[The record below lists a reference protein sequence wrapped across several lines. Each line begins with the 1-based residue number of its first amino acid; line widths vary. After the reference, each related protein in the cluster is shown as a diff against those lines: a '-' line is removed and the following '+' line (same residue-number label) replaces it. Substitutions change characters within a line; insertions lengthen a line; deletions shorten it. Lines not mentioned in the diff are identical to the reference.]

1 MQAKGGLLKTLLV
14 DDPMG
19 NLAALEEQLVKRN
32 HQVEMAWD
40 LTEAE
45 KRLASEKYDSIIA
58 SSLAV
63 SGDPISFCLSCKG
76 ANDGR
81 PISILFVPAPLDP
94 EDERYLREAGID
106 HLLTSTREGDVAD
119 MLSTLDAPEPY
130 VNPPAKQAI
139 DPARTASISKAV
151 CDRALR
157 DLSSKAR
164 KLEEI
169 LENSSDV
176 IYELDPYGRIILISK
191 VIETLTGYTREELLG
206 MSALDVTSP
215 DSIEVVAEHIS
226 MLLSGKVDPPA
237 VEVGVQTKAGNI
249 IPAEMI
255 VRPIRHKNEVVGI
268 LGIGRNVE
276 ERKRLEESLRRALN
290 EKDFY
295 LDLMAHDIQNFNQAI
310 IGYLEMIMSTSSL
323 DPKLERY
330 AQGAFRQVMQTAQLI
345 AHLKKIADVR
355 SHGKDNL
362 QRKDLREV
370 LQRSTTNLQSR
381 LDKKLVAITLDCPE
395 GAYPIM
401 AGEEV
406 NELLDMLVS
415 IAMRYSLSDILHIR
429 VTVSSEQRNG
439 TKSWVVVMSGNNL
452 RLSAPVV
459 RCMMSQDYSGCQMI
473 ERPDLQ
479 LLVARAII
487 ETLDGSM
494 EIRHNENGRGEG
506 FVIRIPQA
514 Q

>member
-1 MQAKGGLLKTLLV
+1 LRALLV

-19 NLAALEEQLVKRN
+19 SLSAVEEQLTKMN

-40 LTEAE
+40 LGEAE
-45 KRLASEKYDSIIA
+45 KRLDSERYDSIIA
-58 SSLAV
+58 SLLAV
-63 SGDPISFCLSCKG
+63 SGDPVAFCIRRKNSV
-76 ANDGR
+76 DGR
-81 PISILFVPAPLDP
+81 PLSVLFAPGPLTP
-94 EDERYLREAGID
+94 EDEGYIREVGID
-106 HLLTSTREGDVAD
+106 YVLSSAREDDVAR
-119 MLSTLDAPEPY
+119 MLSALDSVRAGG
-130 VNPPAKQAI
+130 
-139 DPARTASISKAV
+139 DPQRVREMDPVRTASISKAV
-151 CDRALR
+151 CDHVLR

-191 VIETLTGYTREELLG
+191 VIEKLTGYTREELLG

-226 MLLSGKVDPPA
+226 MLLSGKVEPPA
-237 VEVGVQTKAGNI
+237 VEVGVQTKSGRV

-310 IGYLEMIMSTSSL
+310 IGYLEMIMGTSSL
-323 DPKLERY
+323 DPRLERY

-355 SHGKDNL
+355 SHGRENL
-362 QRKDLREV
+362 QRRDLREV
-370 LQRSTTNLQSR
+370 LHRSTTNLQSR

-395 GAYPIM
+395 GSYPIM
-401 AGEEV
+401 AGDDI
-406 NELLDMLVS
+406 NELLDLLVS
-415 IAMRYSLSDILHIR
+415 IAMRYSLSDLLHIK
-429 VTVSSEQRNG
+429 VTVSAEQRDG
-439 TKSWVVVMSGNNL
+439 TKSWAVVMSGNNL
-452 RLSAPVV
+452 RLSTPVV
-459 RCMMSQDYSGCQMI
+459 RCMMSEDYSGCQMI

-479 LLVARAII
+479 LLIARAII
-487 ETLDGSM
+487 ETLGGSI
-494 EIRHNENGRGEG
+494 ETRHNDNGRGDG